1 MRSLFFSIALLMWFL
16 PLAVKAQKPAQFL
29 EKGMLA
35 EESGDYGKAFSYF
48 QRAYE
53 LDSSSF
59 EATLKY
65 AGAARLVKDYDLA
78 FYLYSK
84 VAAKDKGKLYPL
96 SSYWQG
102 AALKNQGKYEE
113 ALEYFRK
120 YAKKNKKKG
129 EYYYEKAMAEIE
141 ACAWAANYRN
151 VSDSL
156 QVFPLPTAVNS
167 AVSEI
172 APHLAGSQFTFTR
185 FNEEGQSWQ
194 AFDSNWADSVLTDVK
209 ESIAFD
215 ANSKL
220 QANVFYYG
228 DNEVFLTIRRN
239 DQVGIW
245 QGKKVG
251 DQWKEVAFIT
261 KDGAVCTMP
270 FVTKWDGKDY
280 LFFASNAKG
289 GLGGMDIWY
298 ARREAELFG
307 EAFNAGEKINTP
319 DDELTP
325 FVSEGVLY
333 FSSEGHQ
340 GFGGQ
345 DVFRAKGKPG
355 NFLSVENMGKP
366 INSSVNDI
374 GFAKYPE
381 RGWLFFSSNRKKK
394 EEDNDYSYCCNDIYA
409 ASFGKQEEESDGD
422 LPYSSLEEM
431 NRFLPITLYFHNDE
445 PNPNTRDTTTTLA
458 YSDAYV
464 SYKKLK
470 EKYINEVERTSEA
483 ESAANEVENFFAL
496 RVEKGMQDLTIFS
509 TLLLK
514 ELEKGNSVTL
524 SIRGFA
530 SPRAESDYNERLT
543 KRRIQSLVNEMR
555 LLSNGAFIPYI
566 EQTDSMKAQLRF
578 KALPFGENKANAGVS
593 DDLADEKKSIYSLG
607 ARLERK
613 IEIESAAV
621 EIPSLLQLDRDFYD
635 FGVIDRTQPVE
646 REFTITNNSNEVME
660 LEGMESSCGCTEPR
674 IDKTILQ
681 PGEKATITVGF
692 NPFGKKGKEI
702 RFVTLYPKGQE
713 PIIITIEA
721 EVK

>member
-1 MRSLFFSIALLMWFL
+1 MRAFFFLLTFLVWFL
-16 PLAVKAQKPAQFL
+16 PNELKAQKPAQFL

-35 EESGDYGKAFSYF
+35 EEEGDYGMAFSYY
-48 QRAYE
+48 QKAYE
-53 LDSSSF
+53 LDSTAF
-59 EATLKY
+59 ESTLKY
-65 AGAARLVKDYDLA
+65 AGAARLVKDYDLS

-84 VAAKDKGKLYPL
+84 VAAKDNGKIYPL
-96 SSYWQG
+96 ASFWQG
-102 AALKNQGKYEE
+102 AVLKNQGKYEE
-113 ALEYFRK
+113 ALEFFRK

-129 EYYYEKAMAEIE
+129 EYYYEKALTEIE
-141 ACAWAANYRN
+141 ACTWAANYRN

-156 QVFPLPTAVNS
+156 TVFAMPTAVNTS
-167 AVSEI
+167 LSEI
-172 APHLAGSQFTFTR
+172 APHLHNDQFTFTR
-185 FNEEGQSWQ
+185 YSDTDKSWKAFEGI
-194 AFDSNWADSVLTDVK
+194 WADSVLTDVK
-209 ESIAFD
+209 ESLLFD
-215 ANSKL
+215 SKSSL
-220 QANVFYYG
+220 QANVFFYG
-228 DNEVFLTIRRN
+228 EKEVFLTIRRN
-239 DQVGIW
+239 NQVGIW
-245 QGKKVG
+245 QGKKEG
-251 DQWKEVAFIT
+251 DKWTEVTFIHRE
-261 KDGAVCTMP
+261 GASCTMP
-270 FVTKWDGKDY
+270 FVTKWDGAEY

-289 GLGGMDIWY
+289 GQGGMDIWY
-298 ARREAELFG
+298 ARREAEIFG
-307 EAFNAGEKINTP
+307 EAFNAGEKINTG

-325 FVSEGVLY
+325 FVSEGKLY

-345 DVFRAKGKPG
+345 DVFRATGKPG

-366 INSSVNDI
+366 INSAVNDI
-374 GFAKYPE
+374 GYAVYPSE
-381 RGWLFFSSNRKKK
+381 GILFFSSNRKKK
-394 EEDNDYSYCCNDIYA
+394 EEDFDYSYCCNDIYVA
-409 ASFGKQEEESDGD
+409 NFGKEEEQSDEP
-422 LPYSSLEEM
+422 LPYGSLEEM

-458 YSDAYV
+458 YSDAYK

-470 EKYINEVERTSEA
+470 EKYITEGERESES
-483 ESAANEVENFFAL
+483 ETAANEVENFFAL
-496 RVEKGMQDLTIFS
+496 KVDKGMSDLTIFS
-509 TLLLK
+509 TLLLR

-543 KRRIQSLVNEMR
+543 KRRIKSLVNEMR
-555 LLSNGAFIPYI
+555 LLNNGAFVPFI
-566 EQTDSMKAQLRF
+566 EEIDSTKAQLRF
-578 KALPFGENKANAGVS
+578 KPLPFGENKANTTVS
-593 DDLADEKKSIYSLG
+593 DDLKDEKKSIYSLG

-621 EIPSLLQLDRDFYD
+621 EQSGKLELDRDFYD
-635 FGVIDRTQPVE
+635 FGVIDRSKPVE
-646 REFTITNNSNEVME
+646 REFTITNTSTEVME

-702 RFVTLYPKGQE
+702 RFVTLYPKGQP